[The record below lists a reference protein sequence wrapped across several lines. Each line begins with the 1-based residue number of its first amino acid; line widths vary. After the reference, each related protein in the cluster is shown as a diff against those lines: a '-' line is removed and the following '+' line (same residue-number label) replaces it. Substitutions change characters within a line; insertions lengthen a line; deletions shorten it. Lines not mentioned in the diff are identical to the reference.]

1 MSTFQFVESE
11 DGFCVAPPK
20 HPGKRA
26 YIYWHRLHFCWLFW
40 FFQFLLGAPI
50 PPSTH
55 NGRQPRTDQQQ
66 PSANKSSG
74 SRKPTIISQH
84 AEKIWAKKSKA
95 EIAQIEKEFKEA
107 TSKYTSDLRAW
118 LDVYQAQQAKRK
130 LEAAYI
136 YEKYVPQKDG
146 LAMDAATAVAEHEQS
161 TKGKP
166 DPSSPKAQK
175 LKGEACE
182 DAVIVPKDKDENGL
196 KDHLLEMYQKFAA
209 NEQKNSVVYD
219 TQALSLT
226 EMEVLKD
233 RFLHPHADG
242 PENHE
247 DD

>member
-26 YIYWHRLHFCWLFW
+26 YIYWHRLHEEKWTEKL
-40 FFQFLLGAPI
+40 QEDRL
-50 PPSTH
+50 
-55 NGRQPRTDQQQ
+55 
-66 PSANKSSG
+66 
-74 SRKPTIISQH
+74 TIISQH